1 MAQTPKSAS
10 VNFSSTTPTTIYTV
24 PALATAVVKSVIP
37 TSVIGGSANVTLNKV
52 SSGGTVYPLAI
63 AAQTSYPV
71 ATSTYYYVNPVPNVN
86 LLPAPITLSA
96 GESISISTS
105 TSTYFKDAIS
115 VSDTSYVLYGGNYVN
130 GNYVALGQD
139 TATGLGL
146 VLTSTDGI
154 TWTKRTFNFYV
165 LNRDITF
172 GNGYYVI
179 CNQSSS
185 GKIHYSTDLVTWTE
199 VSLPSPYAMYSIEFG
214 NNKFVVGG
222 ASGFAFTATST
233 PVTWTAIT
241 FPNGGNSGAINSIK
255 YIGTNYVFGTAGPT
269 FTSTNLS
276 TFSTPSY
283 VYDYSGVAGAR
294 VTASATRFFAT
305 VNNPVSTEPLRALQY
320 SSDGATFT
328 NATLSAT
335 SGIVHANAYPVAF
348 GNGAVILMQPYW
360 DGSTLRYSRSAD
372 NGSTWTNVTGFT
384 PSGYTTAG
392 TANAQQVYPLLDT
405 ARNYVAFNVSE
416 SIQMHAV
423 DASGTV
429 TAASSFTLFVQ
440 TQYAGTFGFAGNPT
454 TGTWI
459 AAPSA
464 YYTGNTN
471 YWGWLHGTGPTNG
484 SNAQSTNSI
493 VYIPSYGVCRACLY
507 RPAANGFFFGT
518 SNGYVGFNTSQS
530 ATSFSWVRPT
540 ANTAEIAAFAC
551 DGNLATSKIV
561 YIQANGMGAVSQN
574 QGNDWTVMQLPGTGF
589 PSHTSEAGRCLQY
602 VNGVW
607 IATNTSGQS
616 FYSSNGLTWSTAPI
630 EVQNLETMNSNNV
643 FLSSYG
649 VFVSS
654 GSNVINFTL
663 TNSTG
668 YTAYPSLRNM
678 TYAGSKYL
686 IGYGSTIYQ
695 SSDLITW
702 TAATV
707 SNTQINNVIYW
718 STNRGT
724 TLLNDGAGNIMPIG
738 SSRTSPLAEGKIGKP
753 ITVANSLVV
762 GNVTAGIIEIT

>member
-1 MAQTPKSAS
+1 
-10 VNFSSTTPTTIYTV
+10 
-24 PALATAVVKSVIP
+24 
-37 TSVIGGSANVTLNKV
+37 
-52 SSGGTVYPLAI
+52 
-63 AAQTSYPV
+63 
-71 ATSTYYYVNPVPNVN
+71 
-86 LLPAPITLSA
+86 
-96 GESISISTS
+96 
-105 TSTYFKDAIS
+105 
-115 VSDTSYVLYGGNYVN
+115 VN
-130 GNYVALGQD
+130 GYYVALSQVA
-139 TATGLGL
+139 ATGFGL
-146 VLTSTDGI
+146 VLTSTDGL

-222 ASGFAFTATST
+222 ASGFAFSATST

-241 FPNGGNSGAINSIK
+241 FPNGGNSGAINSIR

-276 TFSTPSY
+276 TFATPSY
-283 VYDYSGVAGAR
+283 VYDYSGVAGGR
-294 VTASATRFFAT
+294 VTASATRFFHT
-305 VNNPVSTEPLRALQY
+305 VANAVADYPTRALQY
-320 SSDGATFT
+320 STDGATWT
-328 NATLSAT
+328 NATFSAT
-335 SGIVHANAYPVAF
+335 SGIIYTNAYPLAF
-348 GNGAVILMQPYW
+348 GNGAMTYMQSYW
-360 DGSTLRYSRSAD
+360 DGGAQKYSRSAD
-372 NGSTWTNVTGFT
+372 NGTTWTNVTGFT
-384 PSGYTTAG
+384 PSLYTNAG
-392 TANAQQVYPLLDT
+392 TSNAQSVYPVIDT
-405 ARNYVAFNVSE
+405 TRSYVAFNCAE

-423 DASGTV
+423 DASGNV
-429 TAASSFTLFVQ
+429 TAASAFTAFTQ

-464 YYTGNTN
+464 YYTGNTQ
-471 YWGWLHGTGPTNG
+471 YWGWFHGTGPTNG
-484 SNAQSTNSI
+484 TNGQSTNAI
-493 VYIPSYGVCRACLY
+493 VYQPSIGYCTSTQY

-518 SNGYVGFNTSQS
+518 ANGYVGFNTSQS
-530 ATSFSWVRPT
+530 ATSFNWVRPT
-540 ANTAEIAAFAC
+540 AQTSAIAAFAC

-561 YIQANGMGAVSQN
+561 YIQNNGYGAVSQN
-574 QGNDWTVMQLPGTGF
+574 QGIDWTVMRLPGSGF
-589 PSHTSEAGRCLQY
+589 PNHTSDSGRCLQY

-607 IATNTSGQS
+607 IATNSSGQS
-616 FYSSNGLTWSTAPI
+616 FYSPNGLSWSTAPI

-654 GSNVINFTL
+654 GSNVSTFTL

-678 TYAGSKYL
+678 AYAGSKYL
-686 IGYGSTIYQ
+686 IGYGGTVYSST
-695 SSDLITW
+695 DLITW

-707 SNTQINNVIYW
+707 SSTQINDVAYW
-718 STNRGT
+718 STSRGT
-724 TLLNDGAGNIMPIG
+724 TLLSDGSGNIMPIG

-762 GNVTAGIIEIT
+762 GNVTAGIVEIT